1 VASQARP
8 KLTKNVEKSL
18 SEPTEMPKVTAPSA
32 ALVVL
37 RGRHAREM
45 KAATGSTSNVRK
57 GERLVA
63 IVMPRELGV

>member
-1 VASQARP
+1 MLKP
-8 KLTKNVEKSL
+8 M
-18 SEPTEMPKVTAPSA
+18 SEPTEMPKLTAPSA

-63 IVMPRELGV
+63 IVMPREQRG